1 LYTLAAPGE
10 NYNSYD
16 VTDAVAGATRFY
28 VRADIGGG
36 MFLYSD
42 SNDRSVLEVKYTY
55 GKPLEKINALFAG
68 VAPAPASGDLAG
80 DPTENACRAIAVQLI
95 QLTTLPEALLEMRR
109 STEPLSYRLDYNMP
123 ARFSEIA
130 SILKEP
136 LSPNLGVTR
145 PETSRLASWWSTLGA
160 DERREFLT
168 AYGVWC
174 ARARY
179 LR

>member
-1 LYTLAAPGE
+1 
-10 NYNSYD
+10 
-16 VTDAVAGATRFY
+16 
-28 VRADIGGG
+28 

-179 LR
+179 LRGSR